1 MMMNFGSNSP
11 LTAGVWARLVAAA
24 AALAFL
30 WLAVLWAVR

>member
-11 LTAGVWARLVAAA
+11 LTAGVRARLVAAA
-24 AALAFL
+24 AALVFL